1 MILNRLLMGCVLAAA
16 LSLQPAFAAGKIP
29 LLISKL
35 EKKYSAA
42 KTLSVQFEQVRV
54 SSLTKQNEKSTGKI
68 FFFRPNRIRWET
80 ETPEKSLLVSNGKT
94 FWFYTPPFSPGDAGQ
109 VAERRSQDVQ
119 SQFAQDLLSGR
130 LSVSKETRIE
140 DLGSSR
146 FRLTPKKGAAGSV
159 KTAEITIDSKSL
171 TIQKLEL
178 IHEDGSRVEL
188 TFSKIELGTPLDAKL
203 FTFKAPPNTQRI
215 Q

>member
-1 MILNRLLMGCVLAAA
+1 MNRSWFALALILAAA
-16 LSLQPAFAAGKIP
+16 TSTESIFAASKVP
-29 LLISKL
+29 QAISKL

-42 KTLSVQFEQVRV
+42 QTLSLQFEQIRV
-54 SSLTKQNEKSTGKI
+54 SQITKQREKSTGKI
-68 FFFRPNRIRWET
+68 YFSRPNRIRWET
-80 ETPEKSLLVSNGKT
+80 ETPEKSLLVSDGKT

-119 SQFAQDLLSGR
+119 SQFAQDLLSGS
-130 LSVSKETRIE
+130 LSVAKDTRIE
-140 DLGSSR
+140 DLGSNR
-146 FRLTPKKGAAGSV
+146 FRLTPKKGSAGSV
-159 KTAEITIDSKSL
+159 KTAEITIDAKTS

-178 IHEDGSRVEL
+178 IHEDESHLEL
-188 TFSKIELGTPLDAKL
+188 HFSKIELGKPLDAKL